1 VLRPIKLLA
10 RPCRA
15 VVREASSSRLPEL
28 PAPVATGVNHQLP
41 GQDFHLLDIDTFH
54 GARRVEDG
62 RGDRRL
68 PVAGL
73 ALSSSAP
80 QSGLP

>member
-1 VLRPIKLLA
+1 MLRPIKLLA

-54 GARRVEDG
+54 GAPG
-62 RGDRRL
+62 RL
-68 PVAGL
+68 PHN
-73 ALSSSAP
+73 SA
-80 QSGLP
+80 QKESVSAT